1 MTWKYSFDHN
11 DKLFLFLEQE
21 RMEEEL
27 VFFQSSI
34 FSAENNRVEMYLQQ
48 KKPTQPQFYGTL
60 YFFVNITP
68 LGP

>member
-1 MTWKYSFDHN
+1 MTWKYSFDHS

-34 FSAENNRVEMYLQQ
+34 F
-48 KKPTQPQFYGTL
+48 
-60 YFFVNITP
+60 
-68 LGP
+68 